1 MGYNKHRALNI
12 KHNKIMS
19 STKQKIL
26 LLLLGGIAF
35 GYSFTAKQQWRV
47 LKVVSREWK
56 RIDREKLRKE
66 IRNLYKSKMIKSK
79 ENPDGSTTITLTEKG
94 KLKAL
99 TYHFEKIRIESGK
112 WDGKW
117 RLVAFDIPEKI
128 REGRRALRE
137 KIREL
142 GFYEL
147 QKSVWIFPYE
157 CKNEI
162 NFIVEFF
169 GLRKYVRFG
178 ILESV
183 DNELHL
189 KKLFNLK

>member
-1 MGYNKHRALNI
+1 MD
-12 KHNKIMS
+12 

-35 GYSFTAKQQWRV
+35 GYSFTPQNQWRV
-47 LKVVSREWK
+47 LKYVSREWK
-56 RIDREKLRKE
+56 KIDKEKLRKE
-66 IRNLYKSKMIKSK
+66 IRNLYRSKIIKSK
-79 ENPDGSTTITLTEKG
+79 ENPDGSYTIFLTDKG

-99 TYHFEKIRIESGK
+99 TYHFEKMRIEGKK
-112 WDGKW
+112 WDNKW
-117 RLVAFDIPEKI
+117 RLIVFDIPEKI

-137 KIREL
+137 KIKKL

-147 QKSVWIFPYE
+147 QKSVFIFPYE

-162 NFIVEFF
+162 DFIIEFF
-169 GLRKYVRFG
+169 NLRKYVRFA
-178 ILESV
+178 ILESI

-189 KKLFNLK
+189 KKIFNL